1 MSFVG
6 DGAVPLTDEER
17 AQRLIAAML
26 GSLDTWIAATE
37 QIAGAAAPFTGNK
50 ARALHLQRS
59 MLSARQTLLQLAEGS
74 EE

>member
-1 MSFVG
+1 LSFVG

-17 AQRLIAAML
+17 AQRMTAAIL

-37 QIAGAAAPFTGNK
+37 QIANAAIPFTGNK

-59 MLSARQTLLQLAEGS
+59 MLSARQSLLQLAGLP